1 MSPDMETP
9 THQTPIR
16 RLGSVVLATITV
28 ALFGNWTHAAAADSL
43 GKLIWVELITE
54 DAETAASFYEGL
66 LDWKIEMRE
75 SGRYTVFSNGKPI
88 ASISQIEDRLDEE
101 EAQWLV
107 GLEVEDLPK
116 SVTAARRLG
125 ATIHEGTG
133 SKAGFAKFAII
144 QDPEGAPVV
153 FLDPEKPFGGERVVG
168 AWVWAELW
176 TDDAVAAGKFYG
188 EVVGYERSETDL
200 LGQAYPIFEID
211 GEPRAGI
218 VEIEDKAVDPIWA
231 PYLAVEDVAATVK
244 KAKSLGGRILLQP
257 RPENRG
263 GRVALIADPTGGAFF
278 IYQIEA
284 DS

>member
-1 MSPDMETP
+1 METP
-9 THQTPIR
+9 TPKIPIR
-16 RLGSVVLATITV
+16 RLGSVVLATIAV
-28 ALFGNWTHAAAADSL
+28 AICGTLTPAAAADSL

-54 DAETAASFYEGL
+54 DAAKAASFYEGL

-75 SGRYTVFSNGKPI
+75 SGRYTVLSNGKPI
-88 ASISQIEDRLDEE
+88 ASISQIKNRLDEE

-107 GLEVEDLPK
+107 GLEVEDLSE
-116 SVTAARRLG
+116 SVAAARRLG
-125 ATIHEGTG
+125 ATIHEGAG

-144 QDPEGAPVV
+144 EDPEGAPVV
-153 FLDPEKPFGGERVVG
+153 FLDPEKPLGGERAAG

-188 EVVGYERSETDL
+188 EVIGYERSETDL
-200 LGQAYPIFEID
+200 VGQAYPVFEID
-211 GEPRAGI
+211 GKPRAGI

-244 KAKSLGGRILLQP
+244 KAKSLGGRILLEP
-257 RPENRG
+257 KPENRG
-263 GRVALIADPTGGAFF
+263 GRVALLADPTGGAFF